1 MWYAIHMNKRNDI
14 LRDSNKCSSFTMSI
28 TKGDIMNE
36 TYQELMK
43 YSVKRFNSA
52 YNNHLIKDEL
62 VREIE
67 VTLNT
72 LTEKIYNINNQRVEE
87 TLAMEGK

>member
-1 MWYAIHMNKRNDI
+1 MENETDI
-14 LRDSNKCSSFTMSI
+14 LDQPTIYSGTTSSMSI
-28 TKGDIMNE
+28 TKGDTMNE

-43 YSVKRFNSA
+43 YSVKRFNAA

-72 LTEKIYNINNQRVEE
+72 LTEKIYNINNQRVDE

>member
-1 MWYAIHMNKRNDI
+1 MKDRDI
-14 LRDSNKCSSFTMSI
+14 LDQPTTYSGTTSSRSI
-28 TKGDIMNE
+28 TKGENTMEE

-43 YSVKRFNSA
+43 YSVKRFNTA

-67 VTLNT
+67 TTLNT
-72 LTEKIYNINNQRVEE
+72 LTEKIYNINNQRVDE

>member
-1 MWYAIHMNKRNDI
+1 MQKTNDI
-14 LRDSNKCSSFTMSI
+14 LDQPTIYSGTTSSMSI
-28 TKGDIMNE
+28 TKGDTMNE

-67 VTLNT
+67 TTLNT
-72 LTEKIYNINNQRVEE
+72 LTEKIYNINNQRVVE

>member
-1 MWYAIHMNKRNDI
+1 MQKTNDI
-14 LRDSNKCSSFTMSI
+14 LDQPTIYSGTTSSMSI
-28 TKGDIMNE
+28 TKGDTMNK